1 MSCFRRLDSTASEY
15 LSPCGWYLQEIGIS
29 TPVMKYQG
37 GHSRYCCNLESQCAR
52 YCSTR
57 LSSLLAMSVLSV
69 GFRFETPQCFEV
81 SSAFPLV
88 LVDDTMAFPIL

>member
-15 LSPCGWYLQEIGIS
+15 LSPCGWYLHRMGIFNGSYS
-29 TPVMKYQG
+29 TTRCQ
-37 GHSRYCCNLESQCAR
+37 YCFNLESQCAR